1 MRQKLKTKNK
11 NKNSVKSIQRLELD
25 RNRKTD

>member
-11 NKNSVKSIQRLELD
+11 NKNPVKSIQRLELD